1 MKHLVIITIAFCFV
15 ECAFAQQPSI
25 DDMRKIV
32 SIIQSQR
39 NRAADE
45 VAEANL
51 KIMTLTEDLA
61 KARAELEDLKKKVPT
76 DVK

>member
-1 MKHLVIITIAFCFV
+1 MKKALVILLLLGD
-15 ECAFAQQPSI
+15 CAWAQQPSI
-25 DDMRKIV
+25 DDMRKII

-45 VAEANL
+45 VAEAGL
-51 KIMTLTEDLA
+51 KIMVLTEDLA
-61 KARAELEDLKKKVPT
+61 KARAELEDLKKKVSS

>member
-1 MKHLVIITIAFCFV
+1 MLRLISILIALTISSAW
-15 ECAFAQQPSI
+15 AQQPSV
-25 DDMRKIV
+25 DDLRKVV
-32 SIIQSQR
+32 SILQSQR

-51 KIMTLTEDLA
+51 KIMTLADEVSKL
-61 KARAELEDLKKKVPT
+61 KAELEELKKKAPA